1 MTCDVETS
9 GGKRTIEVR
18 RRGSEWELTLDGRIL
33 NVDVTTIAGRLSL
46 LIGPPP
52 PSPESVPPS
61 PGGFGGASS
70 ERGAQLKSAGRPG
83 KSYDVAV
90 ERRSN
95 GERIVY
101 VNGRAVPVSIVDP
114 REQLTRRRSAV
125 APDAGPRSIVSPMP
139 GRIVKVLVSEGDTVA
154 AHQGLIVVEAMKME
168 NELRAPR
175 AGRVTSVKVGEGT
188 SVERGAVL
196 IVME

>member
-18 RRGSEWELTLDGRIL
+18 RRGSEWELTLEGRIL
-33 NVDVTTIAGRLSL
+33 NVDVTAIAGRLSL

-52 PSPESVPPS
+52 SSPESFPPS
-61 PGGFGGASS
+61 PGGFGGGS

-95 GERIVY
+95 GERIVH

-154 AHQGLIVVEAMKME
+154 AQQGLIVVEAMKME

>member
-1 MTCDVETS
+1 L
-9 GGKRTIEVR
+9 I
-18 RRGSEWELTLDGRIL
+18 LDGRIL
-33 NVDVTTIAGRLSL
+33 NVDVTASAGRLLL
-46 LIGPPP
+46 LIGPP
-52 PSPESVPPS
+52 SPDSFRPS
-61 PGGFGGASS
+61 PGGFGAAGG
-70 ERGAQLKSAGRPG
+70 ETGAQLKSAGRPA

-101 VNGRAVPVSIVDP
+101 VSGRAVPVSIVDP
-114 REQLTRRRSAV
+114 REQLTRRRPAASAE
-125 APDAGPRSIVSPMP
+125 AGPRSIVSPMP
-139 GRIVKVLVSEGDTVA
+139 GRIVKVLVRDGDTVVA
-154 AHQGLIVVEAMKME
+154 QQGLIVVEAMKME

>member
-1 MTCDVETS
+1 MTCDVETR
-9 GGKRTIEVR
+9 GGKRTIQVR

-33 NVDVTTIAGRLSL
+33 NVDVTAIAGRLSL
-46 LIGPPP
+46 LVGPP
-52 PSPESVPPS
+52 PSPDGFPPS
-61 PGGFGGASS
+61 PGGFGAASG
-70 ERGAQLKSAGRPG
+70 ETGAQLKSAGRPAN
-83 KSYDVAV
+83 SYEVAV

-101 VNGRAVPVSIVDP
+101 VNGGAVPVSIVDP

-154 AHQGLIVVEAMKME
+154 AQQGLIVVEAMKME

-175 AGRVTSVKVGEGT
+175 AGRVTSVKVGEGK

>member
-9 GGKRTIEVR
+9 GGKRTIKVR

-33 NVDVTTIAGRLSL
+33 NVDVTAIAGRLSL
-46 LIGPPP
+46 LIGPP
-52 PSPESVPPS
+52 PPS

-114 REQLTRRRSAV
+114 RDQLTRRRSAV
-125 APDAGPRSIVSPMP
+125 APEAGPRSIVSPMP

-154 AHQGLIVVEAMKME
+154 AQQGLIVVEAMKME

>member
-1 MTCDVETS
+1 L
-9 GGKRTIEVR
+9 I
-18 RRGSEWELTLDGRIL
+18 LDGRIL
-33 NVDVTTIAGRLSL
+33 NVDVTASAGRLLL
-46 LIGPPP
+46 LIGPP
-52 PSPESVPPS
+52 SPDSFRPS
-61 PGGFGGASS
+61 PGGFGAAGG
-70 ERGAQLKSAGRPG
+70 ETGAQLKSAGRPA

-101 VNGRAVPVSIVDP
+101 VSGRAVPVSIVDP
-114 REQLTRRRSAV
+114 REQLTRRRLAV
-125 APDAGPRSIVSPMP
+125 STEAGPRSIVSPMP
-139 GRIVKVLVSEGDTVA
+139 GRIVKVLVRAGETVA
-154 AHQGLIVVEAMKME
+154 AQQGLIVVEAMKME

>member
-1 MTCDVETS
+1 V
-9 GGKRTIEVR
+9 
-18 RRGSEWELTLDGRIL
+18 
-33 NVDVTTIAGRLSL
+33 
-46 LIGPPP
+46 
-52 PSPESVPPS
+52 
-61 PGGFGGASS
+61 
-70 ERGAQLKSAGRPG
+70 KSAGRPG

-154 AHQGLIVVEAMKME
+154 AQQGLIVVEAMKME